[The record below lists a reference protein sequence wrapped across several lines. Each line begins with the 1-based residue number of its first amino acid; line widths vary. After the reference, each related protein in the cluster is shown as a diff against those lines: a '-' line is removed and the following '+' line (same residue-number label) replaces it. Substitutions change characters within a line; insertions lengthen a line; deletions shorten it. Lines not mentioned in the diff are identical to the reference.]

1 MKPGKVTLVFPDPP
15 LKVEKSVQKPRDTD
29 RSAEY
34 GSENSIT
41 DRLKALKKLE
51 DSGLISKE
59 EAAAKRREI
68 LKNL

>member
-1 MKPGKVTLVFPDPP
+1 MKPGKVTLVFPGPS
-15 LKVEKSVQKPRDTD
+15 LKVKKSVQKPRDTD
-29 RSAEY
+29 RSAES

-51 DSGLISKE
+51 DSDLISKE
-59 EAAAKRREI
+59 EAAAKRKEI